1 MDKVCFKLKIKKR
14 YYLKKKK
21 LREVQEKLGDYAEV
35 IGAKS
40 KVEIIETDLPDI
52 LLVDGEPLV
61 MMLDGEPLPTVKG
74 ALKMDIK
81 SSYVVVD
88 MGAVKFVAKGADVMS
103 PGIVDADPSIEEGDL
118 VVIIEE
124 SHKKPLAVGRS
135 LISGAE
141 MVENREGK
149 AVKSLHY
156 IGDDIWNLEI

>member
-1 MDKVCFKLKIKKR
+1 
-14 YYLKKKK
+14 
-21 LREVQEKLGDYAEV
+21 
-35 IGAKS
+35 
-40 KVEIIETDLPDI
+40 
-52 LLVDGEPLV
+52 
-61 MMLDGEPLPTVKG
+61 MMLDDEPLPTVKG

-103 PGIVDADPSIEEGDL
+103 PGIVDADPSIKEGNL
-118 VVIIEE
+118 VVIVEE

-135 LISGAE
+135 LISGTE
-141 MVENREGK
+141 MIENREGK